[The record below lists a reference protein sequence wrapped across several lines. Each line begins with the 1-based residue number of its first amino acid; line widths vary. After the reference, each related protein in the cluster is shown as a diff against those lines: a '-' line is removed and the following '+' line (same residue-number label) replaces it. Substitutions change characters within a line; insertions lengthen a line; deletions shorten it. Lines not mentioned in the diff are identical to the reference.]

1 MLQLS
6 AHVKQ
11 EPAASIIP
19 FAQTFAHM
27 HNPSIPD
34 PSRREAMPTAAHQEV
49 LTPGLTPVRAP
60 GAGGSRLVSLDVMR
74 GLTIAAMI
82 LVTDPGTYSAVFPPL
97 LHAAWQGATPTDMI
111 FPAFLFMVG
120 ISIVFSTH
128 ARLFPR
134 AGRGVGRRQLVAHI
148 FRRAILL
155 IMIGLLVNG
164 FPAYDLHHLRIPGI
178 LQRIAL
184 CYTIAA
190 LLYLAIARAD
200 RLKNEPR
207 SDAQTAAA
215 SNRAAAFLVTIIAA
229 ILIGYWALFRFV
241 SVPGF
246 GPARYD
252 SLGYLGAYIDRAVF
266 TTQHLWAWG
275 LTPGYGVTYDPEGLL
290 STLPAIANTLL
301 GVLTGVWLRMPRPA
315 RGKVADLLFFG
326 ALLFAVAWPLA
337 SLMLIN
343 KRIWTSTFAL
353 LSGGVSLLALGL
365 LYWILDVHNTD
376 VRNTDVRSSP
386 RWMKPA
392 ISFASIFGTNAIL
405 AFVLSSVITAS
416 LDAIHLQTGS
426 AALSLH
432 HAGYQYLFAS
442 WLPPRIGSLAYAFA
456 IVGLNA
462 GLLYPLY
469 RKRIFLRI

>member
-1 MLQLS
+1 MPSAVHQQLPFS
-6 AHVKQ
+6 GVTTVVS
-11 EPAASIIP
+11 PASGH
-19 FAQTFAHM
+19 T
-27 HNPSIPD
+27 
-34 PSRREAMPTAAHQEV
+34 
-49 LTPGLTPVRAP
+49 
-60 GAGGSRLVSLDVMR
+60 RLLSLDVMR

-134 AGRGVGRRQLVAHI
+134 SGRSATRRQLIAHI
-148 FRRAILL
+148 LRRTILL
-155 IMIGLLVNG
+155 SVLGLVVNG
-164 FPAYDLHHLRIPGI
+164 FPAYDLHHLRLPGI

-184 CYTIAA
+184 CYAAAA
-190 LLYLAIARAD
+190 LLYLAICDLGPAPGVETDSAA
-200 RLKNEPR
+200 
-207 SDAQTAAA
+207 SAQCA

-229 ILIGYWALFRFV
+229 ILIGYWTLLRYV
-241 SVPGF
+241 PVPGF
-246 GPARYD
+246 GTARYD

-301 GVLTGVWLRMPRPA
+301 GVLAGVWLRMPRPA
-315 RGKVADLLFFG
+315 RSKAADLLFFG

-337 SLMLIN
+337 SLMPVN

-353 LSGGVSLLALGL
+353 LSGGVSVSAFAL
-365 LYWILDVHNTD
+365 LYWILDVRNPDVRNTD
-376 VRNTDVRSSP
+376 VRNTDLRKKGLGGSS

-392 ISFASIFGTNAIL
+392 ISFACIFGTNAIL
-405 AFVLSSVITAS
+405 AFVLSSIITAS
-416 LDAIHLQTGS
+416 LDAIHLQTGGS
-426 AALSLH
+426 SLSLH
-432 HAGYQYLFAS
+432 RAAHQYLFAS
-442 WLPPRIGSLAYAFA
+442 WLPPRIGSLGYALA
-456 IVGLNA
+456 IVALNA
-462 GLLYPLY
+462 ALLYPLY